1 MKMPKTSARRGLSL
15 RVIFA
20 IVFILF
26 GILVFTELFE
36 LGLIRGN
43 DVIINIL
50 KYGTALG
57 SLIGGFSMLFRKK
70 EISDIKAP
78 DIKI

>member
-1 MKMPKTSARRGLSL
+1 MKMPKTSTRKGLSL

-20 IVFILF
+20 VVFILF

-36 LGLIRGN
+36 LGLIRDN
-43 DVIINIL
+43 NMINNIL

-57 SLIGGFSMLFRKK
+57 SLVGGFFMLFRKK
-70 EISDIKAP
+70 ETSDIQTP

>member
-36 LGLIRGN
+36 LGLIRDN
-43 DVIINIL
+43 NVIINIL

-70 EISDIKAP
+70 TLDIKVP
-78 DIKI
+78 NIKI

>member
-1 MKMPKTSARRGLSL
+1 MKIPKTSGRKGLNL

-26 GILVFTELFE
+26 GILVLTELFE
-36 LGLIRGN
+36 LGFIKDN
-43 DVIINIL
+43 NTIINIL

-57 SLIGGFSMLFRKK
+57 SVIGGFFMLFRKK
-70 EISDIKAP
+70 ETPDIKTP

>member
-1 MKMPKTSARRGLSL
+1 MPKTSGSKGLNL

-36 LGLIRGN
+36 LGLIRDN
-43 DVIINIL
+43 NVIINIL

-57 SLIGGFSMLFRKK
+57 SLIGGFVMLFRKK
-70 EISDIKAP
+70 ETSDIKVP